1 MTDEETDRLLRQYI
15 EENPLNATAI
25 EAMARWEAQALAHQK
40 IPDGDWL
47 CWLLNAGR
55 GAGKTR
61 VGAQTSFKWTWLTP
75 ESRLLVAAPTYG
87 DLIGVCFEGES
98 GLLNVIPHE
107 LIEPTSSGTLYNR
120 SDVELRLKNGSLI
133 KGISAEKPDRFRG
146 HQFHFAWLD
155 ELSSWQR
162 DKEAWDLL
170 QFCLRL
176 GTHPRIVATTT
187 PKPRLLIRDLM
198 KREGKDVVVSRAST
212 HDNLKN
218 LAPSFANAI
227 LAYEGT
233 ALGQQE
239 IYAQLIDPSE
249 NGIIKASW
257 IRQWPADK
265 PLPAF
270 KYVVMS
276 LDTAYTE
283 KTHDKK
289 TFDRDPTACTVWGL
303 FLDQRQPKFLLL
315 DCWTDHLGL
324 PDLIR
329 RVKKEMDTTYG
340 TAEKPKIAPLFGPKT
355 LPNTGR
361 KPDLVLIEDI
371 GSGKSLRQMLAAEG
385 IETYAYNPHRA
396 AKVDRLHAVSPI
408 FAQGMVY
415 IPESQKRPGEFISW
429 ASELIEQLTLFVGEG
444 SLPHDD
450 LVDSTTQAIRVMM
463 DMKHISVTA
472 PKPIIDP
479 DERERDYS
487 ARRSSN
493 PYAA

>member
-1 MTDEETDRLLRQYI
+1 MSDDIDQILRDYLAAD
-15 EENPLNATAI
+15 PLNATAI
-25 EAMARWEAQALAHQK
+25 EAMTEWEAKALPHQK
-40 IPDGDWL
+40 IPPGDWL

-61 VGAQTSFKWTWLTP
+61 VGAQTIFKWAWLLP
-75 ESRLLVAAPTYG
+75 ESRWLVAAPTYG
-87 DLIGVCFEGES
+87 DLIGVCYEGES
-98 GLLNVIPHE
+98 GLLNVIPSD

-120 SDVELRLKNGSLI
+120 SDVELKLKNGSML

-146 HQFHFAWLD
+146 HQFHGAWLD

-162 DKEAWDLL
+162 DIDAWDLL

-176 GTHPRIVATTT
+176 GKHPRIVATTT
-187 PKPRLLIRDLM
+187 PKPRRLIRDLM

-239 IYAQLIDPSE
+239 IYAQLIDPAE

-257 IRQWPADK
+257 LKLWPADK
-265 PLPAF
+265 PLPEF
-270 KYVVMS
+270 RYIIMS
-276 LDTAYTE
+276 LDTAYTA
-283 KTHDKK
+283 KTHDSK

-303 FLDQRQPKFLLL
+303 FIDQKQPKFLLL

-324 PDLIR
+324 PDLIH
-329 RVKKEMDTTYG
+329 RVKKEMETAYG
-340 TAEKPKIAPLFGPKT
+340 TAQKPMVTPLFGPKT

-385 IETYAYNPHRA
+385 VETHPYNPHRA
-396 AKVDRLHAVSPI
+396 AKVDRLHAVSPV

-429 ASELIEQLTLFVGEG
+429 SNELIEQLTLFVGEG

-463 DMKHISVTA
+463 DMKLVSVTG
-472 PKPIIDP
+472 PQQIRLPE
-479 DERERDYS
+479 DERGWKKPKG
-487 ARRSSN
+487 N

>member
-1 MTDEETDRLLRQYI
+1 MADDVDQILRDYL
-15 EENPLNATAI
+15 EADPLNAVAI
-25 EAMARWEAQALAHQK
+25 EAITAWEALALPHQK
-40 IPDGDWL
+40 IPPGDWL

-61 VGAQTSFKWTWLTP
+61 VGAQTVLKWGWLNP
-75 ESRLLVAAPTYG
+75 KSRILVSAPTYG
-87 DLIGVCFEGES
+87 DLVSVCYEGES
-98 GLLNVIPHE
+98 GLLNVIPTE
-107 LIEPTSSGTLYNR
+107 LIEPTSSGTLFNR
-120 SDVELRLKNGSLI
+120 SDVELKLKNGTLI

-146 HQFHFAWLD
+146 SQFHFAWLD

-162 DKEAWDLL
+162 DVEGWDLL

-176 GTHPRIVATTT
+176 GKHPRIVATTT
-187 PKPRLLIRDLM
+187 PKPRRLIRDLM
-198 KREGKDVVVSRAST
+198 KREGRDVVVSRAST

-239 IYAQLIDPSE
+239 IYAQLIDPAE

-257 IRQWPADK
+257 LKLWPADR
-265 PLPAF
+265 PLPEF
-270 KYVVMS
+270 RYIVMS
-276 LDTAYTE
+276 LDTAYTA
-283 KTHDKK
+283 KTHDKT

-303 FLDQRQPKFLLL
+303 FIENKEPKFLLL
-315 DCWTDHLGL
+315 DAWTDHLGL
-324 PDLIR
+324 PELIR
-329 RVKKEMDTTYG
+329 RVKKEMEVQYG
-340 TAEKPKIAPLFGPKT
+340 TAQKPKIAPLFGPKT
-355 LPNTGR
+355 LYNSGR
-361 KPDLVLIEDI
+361 TPDLVLIEDI

-385 IETYAYNPHRA
+385 IETHPYNPHRA
-396 AKVDRLHAVSPI
+396 AKVDRLHAVSPV

-429 ASELIEQLTLFVGEG
+429 SNELIEQLTLFVGEG

-463 DMKHISVTA
+463 DMKLVSVTG
-472 PKPIIDP
+472 PQQIRLPE
-479 DERERDYS
+479 DERVYKS
-487 ARRSSN
+487 AKSN